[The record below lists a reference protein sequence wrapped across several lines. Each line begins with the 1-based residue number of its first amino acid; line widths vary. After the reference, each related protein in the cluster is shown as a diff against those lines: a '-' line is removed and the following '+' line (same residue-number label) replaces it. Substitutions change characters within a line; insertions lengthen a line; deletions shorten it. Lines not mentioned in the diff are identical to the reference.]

1 MKDKVNTAEP
11 ANAVMT
17 FRLTGLDCADCAEK
31 VERAV
36 AGMPGVAEARV
47 NFGAGTLT
55 VTPAASADVE
65 NLRGRVIAQVRAAGY
80 DVLPADDAQLRTSG
94 LRAFIAG
101 NRRARWTLVAGAL
114 LLAGLALAA
123 GYQLAAGPA
132 LLEIVANLF
141 FVAATLV
148 AGVHVARAGLA
159 MLRATRAPDMNA
171 LMSVAAL
178 GAILIG
184 EPAEG
189 ATAMV
194 LFGVGNALE
203 AFTLDR
209 ARQGIRRLVD
219 LSPRQAS
226 RLHGD
231 HEHRVPVESL
241 EPGDVVRVRPGERIP
256 ADGDVVA
263 GTSAVDQAPITGE
276 SVPVDK
282 APGDTVYAG
291 TINGYGLLD
300 IRVTK
305 RAQDTTLARLIH
317 LVEEAQAQRAPSQ
330 RWVDVFARR
339 YTPAMMLGAVLVA
352 LVPPF
357 LLGGDPAEWVR
368 RALVLLVI
376 ACPCAL
382 VISTPVSIV
391 AAIGAAARRGVLFK
405 GGAHLEAAGRI
416 RAVALDKTGT
426 LTVGRPAVI
435 DVVPLNGRTTAE
447 VLALAAAVESGSEH
461 PLARAVVD
469 EARRRG
475 LKVRPATSFQALA
488 GRGAQAQVGGHRY
501 LVGSHALFEEALPHG
516 ATICRQLE
524 ALEAQ
529 GKTAMLVG
537 HAEDCAEGPP
547 EVVGLIAL
555 ADTLRPEAHAAVAA
569 LKAAGVQHTV
579 LLTGD
584 NARTAQ
590 AIAAQAGVDEAR
602 ANLLPADKVTAV
614 EELLARHETVAMVG
628 DGVNDAPALAR
639 ATVGITLGTAG
650 TDVALETADIALMG
664 DDLTR
669 LPFAIQLSRATRRII
684 AQNIALALTIKALFL
699 VLALGGLATLWMAV
713 FADVGASLLVTLN
726 GMRLLRFDG
735 MSPTAR
741 PVCADSAGPL
751 D

>member
-1 MKDKVNTAEP
+1 MHEARLVDDAI
-11 ANAVMT
+11 T
-17 FRLTGLDCADCAEK
+17 FRLAGLDCADCAEK

-36 AGMPGVAEARV
+36 AGLPGVTEARV
-47 NFGAGTLT
+47 NFGAATLA
-55 VTPAASADVE
+55 VTPAQDANMDD
-65 NLRGRVIAQVRAAGY
+65 LRARVMAQVHAAGY
-80 DVLPADDAQLRTSG
+80 DAVPADSAQVQPPPG
-94 LRAFIAG
+94 LWAFIAG
-101 NRRARWTLVAGAL
+101 NRRARWTLVAGVL
-114 LLAGLALAA
+114 LLAGFALAA
-123 GYQLAAGPA
+123 GHRFVLAASDTPA
-132 LLEIVANLF
+132 LELAANLC
-141 FVAATLV
+141 FVAATV
-148 AGVHVARAGLA
+148 FSGYHVARAGLSV
-159 MLRATRAPDMNA
+159 LRATRAPDMNI
-171 LMSVAAL
+171 LMSVAAA

-184 EPAEG
+184 EPAEA

-203 AFTLDR
+203 AFTMDR
-209 ARQGIRRLVD
+209 ARQGIRRLMD

-226 RLHGD
+226 RVEGD
-231 HEHRVPVESL
+231 GEERVPVEAL
-241 EPGDVVRVRPGERIP
+241 APGDVVRVRPGERIP
-256 ADGDVVA
+256 ADGMVLA
-263 GTSAVDQAPITGE
+263 GESAVDQAPITGE
-276 SVPVDK
+276 SVPADK
-282 APGDTVYAG
+282 APDDAVYAG
-291 TINGYGLLD
+291 TINGHGLLD

-330 RWVDVFARR
+330 RWVDTFARR
-339 YTPAMMLGAVLVA
+339 YTPAVMLGAVLVA
-352 LVPPF
+352 LIPPF
-357 LLGGDPAEWVR
+357 LLGGDPLEWVR

-405 GGAHLEAAGRI
+405 GGAHLEATGRI
-416 RAVALDKTGT
+416 RAVAFDKTGT
-426 LTVGRPAVI
+426 LTVGRPAVTDI
-435 DVVPLNGRTTAE
+435 VPLNGRTAEE
-447 VLALAAAVESGSEH
+447 VLTLAAEVESGSEH

-475 LKVRPATSFQALA
+475 LTVVPAASFQALA
-488 GRGAQAQVGGHRY
+488 GRGAQARVNGHRI
-501 LVGSHALFEEALPHG
+501 LVGSHALFEEALPHD
-516 ATICRQLE
+516 AAICRHLE

-537 HAEDCAEGPP
+537 HAEDCADGPP

-555 ADTLRPEAHAAVAA
+555 ADTVRPEAHRAVAA
-569 LKAAGVQHTV
+569 LKAAGVQHTI

-602 ANLLPADKVTAV
+602 ANLLPADKVTAI
-614 EELLARHETVAMVG
+614 EALLARYDQVAMVG

-650 TDVALETADIALMG
+650 TDVALETADVALMG

-669 LPFAIQLSRATRRII
+669 LPFAIRLSRATRRII
-684 AQNIALALTIKALFL
+684 VQNIALSLVIKALFL
-699 VLALGGLATLWMAV
+699 ALGLFGLATLWMAV
-713 FADVGASLLVTLN
+713 FADMGASLIVTLN

-735 MSPTAR
+735 ASEADH
-741 PVCADSAGPL
+741 PVCEDGTCPL